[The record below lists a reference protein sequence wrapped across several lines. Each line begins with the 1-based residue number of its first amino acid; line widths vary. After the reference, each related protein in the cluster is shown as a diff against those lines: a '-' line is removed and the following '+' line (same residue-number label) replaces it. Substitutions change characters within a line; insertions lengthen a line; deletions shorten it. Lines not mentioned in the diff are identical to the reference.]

1 VNRLWSRV
9 GVRVTSVGLLVAGA
23 AGGIYLT
30 QDREVQ
36 QRSAEASV
44 VAQVAVDDMQLLKQR
59 QAEHAAARAWQRE
72 AEGDAAAK
80 AASAAKASAAKAHQ
94 LERKV
99 IAKKKADAAAAA
111 AKAAAA
117 KAAAAKKKASDE
129 ESGSTPAFTGDIPA
143 SCDEFSGNRA
153 IGCSLMIKAGFK
165 ISQFSCLEKLWKKES
180 GWNHKA
186 TNRSSGAYGIPQ
198 ALPGSKMASSGGD
211 WKTNPA
217 TQIDWGLGYIEGRY
231 DTPCGAWGHSQDV
244 GWY

>member
-1 VNRLWSRV
+1 MNRLWSRV

-36 QRSAEASV
+36 QQSAEASV

-59 QAEHAAARAWQRE
+59 QAEHAAARAFQRE

-80 AASAAKASAAKAHQ
+80 AATAAKAAAGKAHQ
-94 LERKV
+94 LEQKV
-99 IAKKKADAAAAA
+99 IATKKAQAEAA
-111 AKAAAA
+111 AKAAAEKK
-117 KAAAAKKKASDE
+117 KAAAED
-129 ESGSTPAFTGDIPA
+129 SGATPEFTGDIPA
-143 SCDEFSGNRA
+143 SCNEFSGNRA
-153 IGCSLMIKAGFK
+153 IGCTLMLKEGFA

-186 TNRSSGAYGIPQ
+186 TNPSSGAYGIPQ
-198 ALPGSKMASSGGD
+198 ALPGSKMKSSGSD
-211 WKTNPA
+211 WKSNPA
-217 TQIDWGLGYIEGRY
+217 TQIDWGLGYIKGRY